1 MTHYS
6 GIRGKRVLI
15 TGATSGL
22 GFAMA
27 KALLSEEAR
36 VFVTERNLD
45 KVNKAVSELRALPGT
60 CHGAVID
67 VRDEA
72 SIRSGLAEMLR
83 QWDGVDVLI
92 NNAAI
97 GMRTVNPSFITEPS
111 RFGRCP
117 PKDFEH
123 WSTPTS
129 QATSWSPKRSHPI
142 S

>member
-15 TGATSGL
+15 TGATSGR

-27 KALLSEEAR
+27 KALVSEEAR
-36 VFVTERNLD
+36 VFVTGRNLD
-45 KVNKAVSELRALPGT
+45 KVNKAVSKLRALPGT

-97 GMRTVNPSFITEPS
+97 GMRTVNPSFITEPKP
-111 RFGRCP
+111 F
-117 PKDFEH
+117 
-123 WSTPTS
+123 
-129 QATSWSPKRSHPI
+129 
-142 S
+142 